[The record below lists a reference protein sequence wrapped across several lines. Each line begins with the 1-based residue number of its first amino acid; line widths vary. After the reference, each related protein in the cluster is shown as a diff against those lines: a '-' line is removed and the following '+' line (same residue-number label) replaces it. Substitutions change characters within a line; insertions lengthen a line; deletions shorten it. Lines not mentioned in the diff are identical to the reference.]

1 MYVPSSFAETDLN
14 TLHRFIEQHSFATL
28 VTKAE
33 DHSTASHLPLLL
45 DRSTGEFGQL
55 IGHLAKA
62 NPQAD
67 QLLNGSLLAIFHG
80 PHAYISPTWYES
92 DRTVPTWNYQAVHV
106 YGSCTIESDPAQLK
120 QILDQYV
127 AFYEAAQPVPWSIPD
142 SDIDFVDSL
151 LPAIVGFR
159 IQIERIEGKFKLN
172 QNHSAERQQKV
183 IDALLRQTGENE
195 RAIAARMQANLHQS
209 GNDSPS
215 RS

>member
-14 TLHRFIEQHSFATL
+14 TLHRFIERHSFATL
-28 VTKAE
+28 VTHAG
-33 DHSTASHLPLLL
+33 DCPFASHLPLLL
-45 DRSTGEFGQL
+45 DRSEGEFGQL

-62 NPQAD
+62 NTQAD
-67 QLLNGSLLAIFHG
+67 QLQSVSPLAIFHG

-92 DRTVPTWNYQAVHV
+92 DHTVPTWNYQAVHV
-106 YGSCTIESDPAQLK
+106 YGSCTLETDPAQLK
-120 QILDQYV
+120 QILNQYV
-127 AFYEAAQPVPWSIPD
+127 AFYEAGQPAPWSIPD
-142 SDIDFVDSL
+142 SDADFVDSL

-183 IDALLRQTGENE
+183 INALRQQTGENQQ
-195 RAIAARMQANLHQS
+195 AIAAQMQGNLHET
-209 GNDSPS
+209 GNDTPF